1 MVALTEAVAAAV
13 VIIHPVLLVV
23 QLVLAVALQVAALMQ
38 VLHHLHQEVQVAAVV
53 VGQVLVAKVVQVVQV
68 FVYCLYQ
75 QQHIQEHSLE
85 LQYQQV
91 EVLPY

>member
-1 MVALTEAVAAAV
+1 MVALTVAVAAVV
-13 VIIHPVLLVV
+13 VIIQPVLLVV
-23 QLVLAVALQVAALMQ
+23 QLVLAVVLQVAALMQ

-53 VGQVLVAKVVQVVQV
+53 VGQVLAAKVVQVVQV